1 MSEIINVLWVE
12 NEVDLFDP
20 YKDEAADYGLILNPF
35 SCWEKAKSILINHYD
50 DFSAII
56 LDAKCVLRDGEDDDA
71 MEFLPVV
78 IRELSLLALERKRTI
93 PWFVL
98 SAGGGDVG
106 RIPNWVKNGRLE
118 WDDWEKVF
126 YSKAVDR
133 PALFTRIPKIAVQSE
148 ATQIKTIL
156 YRDVFEALGSFKGM
170 EVVSAK
176 SILVKILTALHFN
189 SDGFDP
195 ILHYNQLRQLLEYLF
210 RACNNVG
217 LVPDECIENGQVNLH
232 QSYMYV
238 AGKEAKYAGVVFNG
252 EAGEKIATPHIASE
266 MSSILYLGNNKSHTA
281 ELDENDQLI
290 MEEFFRTNN
299 SKYIIFSLALQMC
312 DVIVWLKDY
321 ISKHS
326 VKAENLSKCKQIAK
340 DEKAIYEGNEF
351 TPEKD
356 ENNCWH
362 CEECLVII
370 RSVQGVKKIR
380 LRDVADNTD
389 PRTKHQYKYFAYYD
403 VV

>member
-1 MSEIINVLWVE
+1 MSVIINVLWVE
-12 NEVDLFDP
+12 NETDLFDP
-20 YKDEAADYGLILNPF
+20 YKGEAEDYGLILNPF
-35 SCWEKAKSILINHYD
+35 NCWEKARSDLIKHYD
-50 DFSAII
+50 DYSAII
-56 LDAKCVLRDGEDDDA
+56 LDAKCLLRDGEDDDA

-98 SAGGGDVG
+98 SGGGADVG
-106 RIPNWVKNGRLE
+106 RLPNWVKDQRLE

-133 PALFTRIPKIAVQSE
+133 PTLFTRILKIAVQSG

-156 YRDVFEALGSFKGM
+156 YRDVFEALGGFKGID
-170 EVVSAK
+170 VVSAK
-176 SILVKILTALHFN
+176 NILAKILTALHFN

-195 ILHYNQLRQLLEYLF
+195 ILHYNQLRQLLEHLF
-210 RACNNVG
+210 RACNKVG

-252 EAGEKIATPHIASE
+252 EAGEKIASPHIASE
-266 MSSILYLGNNKSHTA
+266 MSSVLYLGNNKSHTV

-290 MEEFFRTNN
+290 MEEFFRANN

-321 ISKHS
+321 MSKHS
-326 VKAENLSKCKQIAK
+326 DKAENLSKCKQIDKDDKAK
-340 DEKAIYEGNEF
+340 YEGKEF
-351 TPEKD
+351 DPKKD
-356 ENNCWH
+356 ENGYWH
-362 CEECLVII
+362 CEDC
-370 RSVQGVKKIR
+370 SVSIKSIHEGKKIR
-380 LRDVADNTD
+380 LRNVADNTD
-389 PRTKHQYKYFAYYD
+389 PRIKQRYKYFAYYD